1 MDLQVAG
8 VAVDAFTE
16 DLRAVEEGFA
26 VADVGVAGEAAYVAK
41 APGAAVTVAVAMAAV
56 GKGGYANTTAATA
69 TLQGNAAATAA
80 TVLFAVDLT
89 PGFCRLE
96 GFFAFDVQDGD
107 GAATQVRAG
116 DVECAVRPFA
126 TDAEVD
132 AAVARQLAAL

>member
-1 MDLQVAG
+1 VDFQVAR
-8 VAVDAFTE
+8 VAVDAFAQ
-16 DLRAVEEGFA
+16 DLCAVEEGFA
-26 VADVGVAGEAAYVAK
+26 VADVGVAGEAANVAK
-41 APGAAVTVAVAMAAV
+41 AVGGAVAVGFAFANVGVGGKAETAAV
-56 GKGGYANTTAATA
+56 TA
-69 TLQGNAAATAA
+69 TLQGNTTATAA

-107 GAATQVRAG
+107 GATTQVRAG
-116 DVECAVRPFA
+116 YVEGAVCPFA